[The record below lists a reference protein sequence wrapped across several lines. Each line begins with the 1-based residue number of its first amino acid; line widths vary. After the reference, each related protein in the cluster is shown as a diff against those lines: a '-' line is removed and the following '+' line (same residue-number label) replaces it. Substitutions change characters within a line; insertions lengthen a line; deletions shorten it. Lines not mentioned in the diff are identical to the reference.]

1 MVRSSEDYE
10 LLESFSTE
18 MFGHAPNFSYQPAI
32 EILQRDLSALQGQAR
47 RSEIAVHLL
56 GDTTG
61 PTINLQLWLP
71 TSIKTPVPLFLG
83 ANFFG
88 NHAVLDDPTIPIT
101 TNWMRDSERPGHVVN
116 NRATEISRGS
126 EASRW
131 QVQEI
136 IKRGYG
142 LATYYYGDIEPDHP
156 EGWQTGIRG
165 ALLGTNQSRPG
176 DHEWGAIAAWAWGL
190 SRCLDY
196 LETDSRIDNDRIA
209 VIGHS
214 RLGKAALWAGAID
227 QRFAMVIA
235 NNSGAGGASLARH
248 LSGESIADLNRAFP
262 HWFAGNFHKYNA
274 HESDLPF
281 DMHQLLALIA
291 PRSLYVASAAE
302 DLWADP
308 EGERLSVQYA
318 APAFAQHGKQ
328 IGYHIREGKHDV
340 TAYDWSEFLNFADAN
355 L

>member
-1 MVRSSEDYE
+1 MVRSSADYQ

-32 EILQRDLSALQGQAR
+32 EIRQRDLSALQGQAI
-47 RSEIAVHLL
+47 RSELAIHLL
-56 GDTTG
+56 GETSG

-71 TSIKTPVPLFLG
+71 CSTKTPVGLFIG

-88 NHAVLDDPTIPIT
+88 NHAVLDDPAIPIT
-101 TNWMRDSERPGHVVN
+101 TNWMRDSDLPGHVIN
-116 NRATEISRGS
+116 NRATEASRGK

-131 QVQEI
+131 QVEEI

-156 EGWQTGIRG
+156 EGWRTGIRG
-165 ALLGTNQSRPG
+165 ALLSSDQTRPS
-176 DHEWGAIAAWAWGL
+176 DNAWGAIAAWAWGL

-196 LETDSRIDNDRIA
+196 LETDRRIDDKRIA
-209 VIGHS
+209 VVGHS
-214 RLGKAALWAGAID
+214 RLGKAALWAGALD

-248 LSGESIADLNRAFP
+248 ISGESIADLNRVFP
-262 HWFAGNFHKYNA
+262 HWFAGNFHKYDNREA
-274 HESDLPF
+274 DLPF

-291 PRSLYVASAAE
+291 PRSLYIASASE

-318 APAFAQHGKQ
+318 APTFAQFGKQ
-328 IGYHIREGKHDV
+328 IGYHIRQGKHDV
-340 TAYDWSEFLNFADAN
+340 TAHDWEKFLTFAD
-355 L
+355 LHL